1 MRIFAV
7 SLLIVLMGTGCTE
20 KPSIAD
26 HLIDAES
33 WRLTGH
39 CDEFGFVTFR
49 PDGSGVLIVD
59 DECVVGFPCINS
71 LPFNWTVDE
80 DSGLLTVI
88 YNNQSSAQLICSE
101 GISSN
106 SGIYPATETTIVGT
120 ETVLISLQ
128 GYLFE
133 N

>member
-1 MRIFAV
+1 MRTAIA
-7 SLLIVLMGTGCTE
+7 LLMIALMSAGCVK
-20 KPSIAD
+20 KPSISD
-26 HLIDAES
+26 RLTDTEF
-33 WRLTGH
+33 WRLTEH
-39 CDEFGFVTFR
+39 CHEFGFVTFR
-49 PDGSGVLIVD
+49 TDGSGTLSVN
-59 DECVVGFPCINS
+59 DECVVGYPCINL
-71 LPFNWTVDE
+71 LPFNWTVNE

-88 YNNQSSAQLICSE
+88 YNNQSTAQLICSQ

-106 SGIYPATETTIVGT
+106 SSIYPATETTIVGT